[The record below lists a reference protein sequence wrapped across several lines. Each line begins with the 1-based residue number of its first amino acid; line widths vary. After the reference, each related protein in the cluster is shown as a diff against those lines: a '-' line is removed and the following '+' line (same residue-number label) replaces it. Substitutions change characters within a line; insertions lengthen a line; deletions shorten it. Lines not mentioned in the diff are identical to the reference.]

1 MQQYVG
7 YRGHR
12 GLWQAVRPAGVLPT
26 AEHHHMVAQAKKA
39 AAATRAADLASL
51 IRDIKEVG
59 ATSLPAIVS
68 ELNAREVPAA
78 RSEALGLEAPPSLLA
93 SADELVE

>member
-26 AEHHHMVAQAKKA
+26 AEHHHMGAQAKKA

-51 IRDIKEVG
+51 IRDIREAA
-59 ATSLPAIVS
+59 ATQSPRNYP
-68 ELNAREVPAA
+68 NAREVPAA

-93 SADELVE
+93 SADELIE